1 MRIPSKD
8 KLTFSAKIDG
18 NEVSPVDGKY
28 SFPLGKE
35 VILTINSQEGFMT
48 PSVTFSLTLPSD
60 IDQTICSVENIADTT
75 NSAEFLGIGSFEGG
89 TLTATCSFGDSE
101 SKSIKM
107 PIQFDVIDTN
117 ADNKAN
123 FFNKFEGCE
132 AVEKSS
138 LTDAIITEK
147 LRLLI

>member
-1 MRIPSKD
+1 MLQIRLIQ
-8 KLTFSAKIDG
+8 LI
-18 NEVSPVDGKY
+18 
-28 SFPLGKE
+28 
-35 VILTINSQEGFMT
+35 
-48 PSVTFSLTLPSD
+48 
-60 IDQTICSVENIADTT
+60 
-75 NSAEFLGIGSFEGG
+75 LGIGSFEGG

-138 LTDAIITEK
+138 LTDAKITEETK
-147 LRLLI
+147 TTDLTDASINPKTQQNPILILCLPMPFMSK

>member
-18 NEVSPVDGKY
+18 SEVSPVDGKY

-60 IDQTICSVENIADTT
+60 VDQTICSVENIADTT

-89 TLTATCSFGDSE
+89 TLTATCFLE
-101 SKSIKM
+101 I
-107 PIQFDVIDTN
+107 V
-117 ADNKAN
+117 KAR
-123 FFNKFEGCE
+123 
-132 AVEKSS
+132 V
-138 LTDAIITEK
+138 
-147 LRLLI
+147 

>member
-1 MRIPSKD
+1 
-8 KLTFSAKIDG
+8 
-18 NEVSPVDGKY
+18 
-28 SFPLGKE
+28 
-35 VILTINSQEGFMT
+35 MT

-60 IDQTICSVENIADTT
+60 VDQTICSVENIADTT

-132 AVEKSS
+132 AVEKKS
-138 LTDAIITEK
+138 LTDARITEETK
-147 LRLLI
+147 TTDLTDASINPETQQNPILMLCLPMPFMSM